1 MEFWGQM
8 DMEGNFGAG
17 NNEYVRITENIP
29 EGYAY
34 HKVVL
39 DEYGKPI
46 DFVYIDMNT
55 SYEYLTGFS
64 RGEILGTRFSETLPG
79 LMDDGFDYI
88 GACGKV
94 ALTGKSCKFELYSKT
109 LDRWYSVFAFS
120 DQYLHFS
127 TIFLDITE
135 TKKLVTE
142 LQKANSLNEALLD
155 SIPHPAMM
163 VHKDRTVIAANK
175 LAKEAGTIVGGV
187 CWRDWGQCLY
197 ISEEDKERTDTYK
210 TGSDMTICCSFC
222 RGDNALQNNNPMNI
236 KKKLGNI
243 FWDIYWVP
251 TQVRDVYLHYAIDI
265 TEQKKTENDL
275 SESEL
280 RFRQLAEAS
289 FEGIC
294 IHNKGVILD
303 CNKRM
308 ELMFGYS
315 TEELIGMPLS
325 NLVTTRIEEESAF
338 ATKDCYGIKK
348 DGAKLNIEILTR
360 KMPYRGIVAEVF
372 VIRDISKDKSSE
384 EIIKEIKK
392 VLNESQGM
400 AHTGNIELDV
410 IDNKMY
416 WSDEIFRIFGYQ
428 PQEFIPDYKSLL
440 KHIFQADRKFIVNQ
454 LSKATYFDSSFKQEC
469 RFRKLDGTEGWLSIK
484 GDIGFNSKNLKPVR
498 MVAIIQDI
506 TEKKQAE
513 LVYKSNEENLRL
525 LREAHELDR
534 MKTEFFANV
543 SHEFRT
549 PVNIIF
555 STLQLL
561 EMYIK
566 NGTIDDT
573 QGNLGKKLKSM
584 KQNCHRLLRL
594 IDNLI
599 DVTKI
604 DSGFIAL
611 QPENVDIVK
620 IIEEICSSVAEFTK
634 SKNINLKYYTS
645 VQKKV
650 IACDPDKIERI
661 MLNLLSNAIKFNNP
675 DGDVTVKIS
684 TEKGSILVSVED
696 NGEGIP
702 KEKQEY
708 IFDRFAQ
715 VDKSLSRNFEGSGI
729 GLSLVKSFVD
739 MHEGQIRLESEP
751 GKGSKFIFILPDR
764 VMETKDADKPYNRN
778 RQKGYSD
785 FVEHM
790 HIEFSDIYI

>member
-1 MEFWGQM
+1 M
-8 DMEGNFGAG
+8 DMEGNFGIG
-17 NNEYVRITENIP
+17 GNEYVRTPENIP
-29 EGYAY
+29 EVYAY

-39 DEYGKPI
+39 DEYEKPI

-64 RGEILGTRFSETLPG
+64 RGEILGKRFSEALSV
-79 LMDDGFDYI
+79 LMDDGVDYV
-88 GACGKV
+88 GVYGKV

-109 LDRWYSVFAFS
+109 LNRWYSVFAFS
-120 DQYLHFS
+120 DQYLYFS

-135 TKKLVTE
+135 TKSLVIE
-142 LQKANSLNEALLD
+142 LQRANSLNEILLD
-155 SIPHPAMM
+155 SIPHPALM
-163 VHKDRTVIAANK
+163 VRKDRRVMAANK
-175 LAKEAGTIVGGV
+175 LAKEAGTIVGGL
-187 CWRDWGQCLY
+187 CWRDLGQCLY
-197 ISEEDKERTDTYK
+197 ISDEDKERMDTYK
-210 TGSDMTICCSFC
+210 AGSDKTICCSFC
-222 RGDNALQNNNPMNI
+222 RGDNALQKSSCINT
-236 KKKLGNI
+236 KEKLGDI

-251 TQVRDVYLHYAIDI
+251 TQEKDVYLHYAIDI

-294 IHNKGVILD
+294 IHSKGVILD

-315 TEELIGMPLS
+315 TDELIEMPLS
-325 NLVTTRIEEESAF
+325 NLITTRIEEESAF

-360 KMPYRGIVAEVF
+360 EMPYRGIIAEVF

-384 EIIKEIKK
+384 EIIKGIKK

-410 IDNKMY
+410 LDNKMY
-416 WSDEIFRIFGYQ
+416 WSDEVFRIFGYQ
-428 PQEFIPDYKSLL
+428 PQEFIPDYNSLL
-440 KHIFQADRKFIVNQ
+440 KHIFPEDREFIVNQ

-469 RFRKLDGTEGWLSIK
+469 RFRKHNGTEGWLSIK
-484 GDIGFNSKNLKPVR
+484 GDIGFNRQNLKPVR
-498 MVAIIQDI
+498 MVAIVQDI

-561 EMYIK
+561 EIYIK
-566 NGTIDDT
+566 NGTINDAQD
-573 QGNLGKKLKSM
+573 NLGKKLKVM
-584 KQNCHRLLRL
+584 KQNSHRLLRL

-611 QPENVDIVK
+611 QPENVDIIK
-620 IIEEICSSVAEFTK
+620 IIGEICSSVAEYTK
-634 SKNINLKYYTS
+634 SKNINLKYS
-645 VQKKV
+645 SSIEEKV

-675 DGDVTVKIS
+675 DGEVTVKIN
-684 TEKGSILVSVED
+684 TEKGNILVSVED
-696 NGEGIP
+696 NGAGIP

-708 IFDRFAQ
+708 IFDRFVQ

-739 MHEGQIRLESEP
+739 MHEGQIWLESEP
-751 GKGSKFIFILPDR
+751 GKGSKFMFTLPGR
-764 VMETKDADKPYNRN
+764 VMETKDDDKAYNRN
-778 RQKGYSD
+778 RQKGCNN

-790 HIEFSDIYI
+790 HIEFSDIYL

>member
-1 MEFWGQM
+1 
-8 DMEGNFGAG
+8 MEGNFGIV
-17 NNEYVRITENIP
+17 NNEYVKVPENMP
-29 EGYAY
+29 EGYA
-34 HKVVL
+34 HLRVVL

-46 DFVYIDMNT
+46 DFAYIDMNT

-64 RGEILGTRFSETLPG
+64 REELLAMRFSETLPE
-79 LMDDGFDYI
+79 LMGDGFDYI
-88 GACGKV
+88 DAYGKV
-94 ALTGKSCKFELYSKT
+94 ALTGKSCKLELYSKA
-109 LDRWYSVFAFS
+109 LDRWYSVFTFS
-120 DQYLHFS
+120 NQYLHFS

-142 LQKANSLNEALLD
+142 LQKAYSLNEALLD
-155 SIPHPAMM
+155 SIPHPALMI
-163 VHKDRTVIAANK
+163 HKDRRVIAANK
-175 LAKEAGTIVGGV
+175 LAKESGTIVGGF
-187 CWRDWGQCLY
+187 CWRDLGHCLY
-197 ISEEDKERTDTYK
+197 ISEENKERIDTYK
-210 TGSDMTICCSFC
+210 AGSDMTISCSFC
-222 RGDNALQNNNPMNI
+222 LGDNVLLNNSFMNI
-236 KKKLGNI
+236 KKQLGDI

-251 TQVRDVYLHYAIDI
+251 TQEKDVYLHYMIDI
-265 TEQKKTENDL
+265 TERKKAENDL

-303 CNKRM
+303 CNNRM

-315 TEELIGMPLS
+315 TEELLGMPIS

-338 ATKDCYGIKK
+338 ATKVCYGIKK
-348 DGAKLNIEILTR
+348 DGSKLNVEILTR
-360 KMPYRGIVAEVF
+360 EMPYKGIIAEVF
-372 VIRDISKDKSSE
+372 VIRDTSKDKSSE
-384 EIIKEIKK
+384 EIIKGIKK

-400 AHTGNIELDV
+400 AHTGNIELDA

-416 WSDEIFRIFGYQ
+416 WSDEVFRIFGYQ
-428 PQEFIPDYKSLL
+428 PQEFIPDYNALL
-440 KHIFQADRKFIVNQ
+440 EHILQADREFLVNQ
-454 LSKATYFDSSFKQEC
+454 LSEASYFDSSFKQEC
-469 RFRKLDGTEGWLSIK
+469 RFRKLDGAEGWLSIK

-498 MVAIIQDI
+498 MVAIVQDI

-525 LREAHELDR
+525 LREAQELDR

-561 EMYIK
+561 EMYIR
-566 NGTIDDT
+566 NGTIDDAHVK
-573 QGNLGKKLKSM
+573 LGMKLKSM

-604 DSGFIAL
+604 DSGFIEL
-611 QPENVDIVK
+611 QPENVDIIR
-620 IIEEICSSVAEFTK
+620 IIGEICSSVAEYTK
-634 SKNINLKYYTS
+634 SKNINFKYYTS
-645 VQKKV
+645 IDKKV

-661 MLNLLSNAIKFNNP
+661 MLNLLSNAIKFTSP
-675 DGDVTVKIS
+675 GGEVTVKIS
-684 TEKGSILVSVED
+684 TEQGNILVSVED
-696 NGEGIP
+696 TGEGIP

-708 IFDRFAQ
+708 IFDRFVQ
-715 VDKSLSRNFEGSGI
+715 VDKSLSRSFEGSGI
-729 GLSLVKSFVD
+729 GLSLVKAFVD
-739 MHEGQIRLESEP
+739 MHEGQIRLESDP
-751 GKGSKFIFILPDR
+751 DKGSKFMFTLPDR
-764 VMETKDADKPYNRN
+764 VMETKDADIPYNRN
-778 RQKGYSD
+778 RQNGCND